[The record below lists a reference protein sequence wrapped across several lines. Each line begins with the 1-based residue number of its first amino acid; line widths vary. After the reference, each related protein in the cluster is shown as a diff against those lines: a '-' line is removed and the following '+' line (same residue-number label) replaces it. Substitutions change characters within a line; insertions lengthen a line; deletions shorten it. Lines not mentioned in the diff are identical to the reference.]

1 MKYSKLLSFRFEPS
15 KNKLIDI
22 DSFNIEFKPSTVLK
36 NEKIS
41 NKRSLDEDHS
51 QLETLS
57 FTNTVYYDII

>member
-51 QLETLS
+51 QLEILS
-57 FTNTVYYDII
+57 FTNTVY

>member
-41 NKRSLDEDHS
+41 NKGSLDEDQSIRNIVIH
-51 QLETLS
+51 
-57 FTNTVYYDII
+57 

>member
-57 FTNTVYYDII
+57 FTNTVY